1 MKKTCVVSC
10 PIDTYSGYGARSR
23 DFVKGLIKAKG
34 DVWDIKILSQ
44 RWGSLPFGYLADH
57 LEEDLA
63 SRMINQMTQRPDI
76 WMQIS
81 IPNEFQ
87 KVSEHYNIGITAGIE
102 SDLCN
107 ESWIEGINK
116 MDEVYVSSEHAKQVF
131 KSHPKVKPTTPIK
144 VLFEGLDTEKYFKTE
159 RMANMEINLDLD
171 SIPESF
177 CFLFTGHWIERKN
190 VSNLVYTFFRA
201 FNNQE
206 RMPALILKT
215 QQQSNSIADRT
226 RIDKAIKDIRNGFP
240 PDFKLPKVYVLQGD
254 LTDDEMNELY
264 NHKKVKAMVNLT
276 RGEGFGRPLLEFT
289 AVAKP
294 IITTLWSGHADFL
307 NKNFVVQVPGKLAPV
322 PDQVTNDWIVK
333 GGQWFESNLDIAGQK
348 MLEVWKNYSKFTT
361 KAKQQQKYAA
371 SKFSM
376 EKMNTLIG
384 EYMETADSKVPEKVQ
399 LQLPKLEL
407 PKLQKIG

>member
-34 DVWDIKILSQ
+34 DKWDIKILSQ
-44 RWGSLPFGYLADH
+44 KWGNLPFGYLNDH
-57 LEEDLA
+57 LEKDLA
-63 SRMINQMTQRPDI
+63 SRVINQLTYRPDI
-76 WMQIS
+76 WMQIT

-131 KSHPKVKPTTPIK
+131 RSHPKVKPSTPIN
-144 VLFEGLDTEKYFKTE
+144 VLFEGVDLEKYFKPETK
-159 RMANMEINLDLD
+159 ANMELNLSLD
-171 SIPESF
+171 AIPESF
-177 CFLFTGHWIERKN
+177 AFLFVGHWIERKN
-190 VSNLVYTFFRA
+190 VANLVHTFYRA
-201 FNNQE
+201 FGNQKK
-206 RMPALILKT
+206 MPALILKT
-215 QQQSNSIADRT
+215 QQQSNAIADRT
-226 RIDKAIKDIRNGFP
+226 RIDKAIESIRNMFP
-240 PDFKLPKVYVLQGD
+240 ADFELPKVYVLQGD
-254 LTDDEMNELY
+254 LDDTEINELY

-289 AVAKP
+289 ATAKP
-294 IITTLWSGHADFL
+294 IITTLWSGHKDFL
-307 NKNFVVQVPGKLAPV
+307 NKNFVVQVPGQLTNI
-322 PDQVTNDWIVK
+322 PDQHTNDWIVK
-333 GGQWFESNLDIAGQK
+333 GGKWFEADLNIAGQK

-376 EKMNTLIG
+376 EKMDKLIA
-384 EYMETADSKVPEKVQ
+384 EYMENVDAKVPEKVQ
-399 LQLPKLEL
+399 LELPKLQL